1 MDTGSIN
8 PLTSALAASLTQQP
22 HSERLAEN
30 RELIQAVRAL
40 NGAEV
45 FGQSQELQFSLD
57 RDTRRPILKIVDR
70 KTGEVVSQIPAESVL
85 RLARKLTA
93 SS

>member
-1 MDTGSIN
+1 M
-8 PLTSALAASLTQQP
+8 TSALAAAMTQQTQ
-22 HSERLAEN
+22 SERQAEN

-45 FGQSQELQFSLD
+45 FGQSQELQFMMD
-57 RDTRRPILKIVDR
+57 RETRRPIVKMVDR
-70 KTGEVVSQIPAESVL
+70 KTGEVVAQIPAENVL

-93 SS
+93 ST

>member
-8 PLTSALAASLTQQP
+8 PVTSALAAAMTQQTQ
-22 HSERLAEN
+22 SERMAEN

-45 FGQSQELQFSLD
+45 FGQSQELQFMMD
-57 RDTRRPILKIVDR
+57 RETRRPIVKMVDR
-70 KTGEVVSQIPAESVL
+70 KTGEVVAQIPAENVL

-93 SS
+93 ST

>member
-8 PLTSALAASLTQQP
+8 PLTSALAAAMTQQTQ
-22 HSERLAEN
+22 SERTAEN

-45 FGQSQELQFSLD
+45 FGQSQELQFMMD
-57 RDTRRPILKIVDR
+57 RETRRPIVKMVDR
-70 KTGEVVSQIPAESVL
+70 KTGEVVAQIPSENVL

-93 SS
+93 ST

>member
-1 MDTGSIN
+1 M
-8 PLTSALAASLTQQP
+8 AQQP
-22 HSERLAEN
+22 QSERLAEN

-45 FGQSQELQFSLD
+45 FGQNQELQFLLD
-57 RDTRRPILKIVDR
+57 RETRRPILKIVDR

-93 SS
+93 TI

>member
-1 MDTGSIN
+1 M
-8 PLTSALAASLTQQP
+8 TSALAAAMTQQTQ
-22 HSERLAEN
+22 SERMSEN

-45 FGQSQELQFSLD
+45 FGQSQELQFMLD
-57 RDTRRPILKIVDR
+57 RETRRPVVKMVDR
-70 KTGEVVSQIPAESVL
+70 KTGEVVAQIPSESVL

-93 SS
+93 TM

>member
-1 MDTGSIN
+1 MDPGSIN
-8 PLTSALAASLTQQP
+8 PLTSAIAASLTQQP
-22 HSERLAEN
+22 QSERLAEN

-57 RDTRRPILKIVDR
+57 RETRRPILKIVDR
-70 KTGEVVSQIPAESVL
+70 KTGEVVSQIPAENAL

-93 SS
+93 TS

>member
-1 MDTGSIN
+1 MDNGSIN
-8 PLTSALAASLTQQP
+8 LLTSALAASMAQQP
-22 HSERLAEN
+22 QSERLAEN

-45 FGQSQELQFSLD
+45 FGQNQELQFLLD
-57 RDTRRPILKIVDR
+57 RETRRPILKIVDR

-93 SS
+93 TI